1 MDEQP
6 QHDRPTDTTEVVLGP
21 LVVELADAVECQIEE
36 DARRDVSYAL
46 GLRHRPDSVALADL
60 TDRLLTHC
68 IALAPF
74 IELIP
79 EAERPQ
85 RGTAALTAWA
95 RLREAGPEDGPRGN
109 WSYARGLAVAAHDM
123 VEALRE
129 RRRTAR
135 TARFVGRETLPP
147 VAADTP

>member
-1 MDEQP
+1 MDEHP
-6 QHDRPTDTTEVVLGP
+6 QHDRPTEVVLGP
-21 LVVELADAVECQIEE
+21 LVVELADAVECHVEE
-36 DARRDVSYAL
+36 AAARDVSYAL
-46 GLRHRPDSVALADL
+46 GLRHRPDPAALADL

-85 RGTAALTAWA
+85 RGSAALAAWA
-95 RLREAGPEDGPRGN
+95 RLRKDGPEDGPRGN
-109 WSYARGLAVAAHDM
+109 WSYARSLGVAAHDM

-129 RRRTAR
+129 HRRAAR
-135 TARFVGRETLPP
+135 TARFVGCETLPP
-147 VAADTP
+147 VAAEAP